1 MNRKVLVAAVAAA
14 FAAPAAFAQSS
25 VTVGGTVNIIYD
37 TVRSSGNT
45 GGDVQA
51 GTNNSLKSHDRVR
64 DGNGSNIRFTV
75 IEDLGGGNS
84 AFVQVESAVIG
95 NSDTRPDLLNVGGA
109 SGGGAAG
116 SQVWGNRNSG
126 VGIRSKAAGRFLIGV
141 WDVHYHEH
149 YSIDPAWIP
158 GNSAWST
165 LALTQNMGSGFNIN
179 PTFGGRLSNVI
190 RWDSPNWSGFSMA
203 ITYARPTDAAP
214 PNLPGAVAGDVR
226 DGKKNRNW
234 SFAPRYE
241 RGGLTVVYSHMTD
254 KDAVSAGAVSFGG
267 GATTVAAQTAAWK
280 ITSNRLGVRYK
291 FAMGLGIGALWDV
304 GKVSNQTVVAGNSVG
319 VKRTV
324 WAFPISYDSG
334 NHHVMATWARARD
347 WRGQLGGVGLG
358 TVTLASIT
366 AAGIGSCTVVSGCAA
381 GLNFGSDTG
390 ANFFSLGYMYN
401 LSQRTNVSVGYART
415 RNDAL
420 VRYDQFANTTG
431 NTAVGADPRSF
442 SVGLRHTF

>member
-14 FAAPAAFAQSS
+14 FVAPAAFAQSS
-25 VTVGGTVNIIYD
+25 VTVGGTINILWD
-37 TVRSSGNT
+37 TVRGSGNT
-45 GGDVQA
+45 GGDAVGAA
-51 GTNNSLKSHDRVR
+51 GTTNNSLKSHDRVR
-64 DGNGSNIRFTV
+64 DGAGSNIRFTV

-84 AFVQVESAVIG
+84 AFVQVESAVIQ
-95 NSDTRPDLLNVGGA
+95 NSDQRGDLLNQVGAGLGGA
-109 SGGGAAG
+109 VPTGNNNAI
-116 SQVWGNRNSG
+116 WGNRNSG

-149 YSIDPAWIP
+149 YTTDPAWIP

-179 PTFGGRLSNVI
+179 PAFGGRLSNVI

-203 ITYARPTDAAP
+203 VTYARPSDGAP
-214 PNLPGAVAGDVR
+214 QNLGNNVGDVR

-234 SFAPRYE
+234 SFSPRYE
-241 RGGLTVVYSHMTD
+241 RGGLSVVYSYMQD
-254 KDAVSAGAVSFGG
+254 KDAVTQGTLSFAGGNLLAAATVS
-267 GATTVAAQTAAWK
+267 AAWK

-304 GKVSNQTVVAGNSVG
+304 GKVSNTTSVAGASIG
-319 VKRTV
+319 IKRTV
-324 WAFPISYDSG
+324 WAFPISYDTG

-347 WRGQLGGVGLG
+347 WQGQIGGVGLG
-358 TVTLASIT
+358 AVTNAN
-366 AAGIGSCTVVSGCAA
+366 AIGAQAPGT
-381 GLNFGSDTG
+381 LNFGSNTG
-390 ANFFSLGYMYN
+390 ASFFSLGYMYN

-420 VRYDQFANTTG
+420 VRYDQFANSTG
-431 NTAVGADPRSF
+431 NNAVGTDPRSF